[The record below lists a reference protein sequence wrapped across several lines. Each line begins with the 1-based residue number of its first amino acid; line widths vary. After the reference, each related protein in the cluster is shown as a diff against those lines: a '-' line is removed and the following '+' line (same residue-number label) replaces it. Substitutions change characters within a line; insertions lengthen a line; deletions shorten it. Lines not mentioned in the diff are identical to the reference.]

1 MYIISVL
8 LMVSILVISLSAAFI
23 FKRKANKLKE
33 QKPVLFI
40 IYSLF
45 IFFSPLIL
53 LDIYSFLLPENWVS
67 IEYPYFFLIACL
79 AASFAIRSLII
90 KQEFFY
96 VMRAR
101 KENKDFAKIYS
112 IFTTGLIITLGYPIF
127 FMKGVGL
134 KTYIAGFLIL
144 AFWIYFIYIALI
156 VAKKQKMDGERSV

>member
-1 MYIISVL
+1 MYISSVL
-8 LMVSILVISLSAAFI
+8 LMVSIIVIPLSVAFI

-53 LDIYSFLLPENWVS
+53 FDIYFFLLPENWAS

-79 AASFAIRSLII
+79 AAIFVIRFLII
-90 KQEFFY
+90 KEEWFQ
-96 VMRAR
+96 MKQMTKKN
-101 KENKDFAKIYS
+101 KELAKIYS
-112 IFTTGLIITLGYPIF
+112 IFTTGLIITLGYPVF
-127 FMKGVGL
+127 FMKGVNI

-144 AFWIYFIYIALI
+144 VCWIYFIYISLI
-156 VAKKQKMDGERSV
+156 VSKKQKMDGERSE